1 MNTPNVEHSYLRDFR
16 VVLFTPS
23 GKIYNFLSFFSLR
36 STWTEPVFQVTTP
49 ITEVTGIYQNSGEI
63 VIPIS

>member
-1 MNTPNVEHSYLRDFR
+1 DVYKRQLLTLNTPNVEHSYLRDFR

-36 STWTEPVFQVTTP
+36 STWTEPVFQLKKH
-49 ITEVTGIYQNSGEI
+49 
-63 VIPIS
+63 VISQYRG